1 MRRSLSNS
9 QVRELLEAVDL
20 RSPFGQRD
28 HLLIMFLYQTGLRVS
43 ELSRLLIVHV
53 AQGGRPRQQ
62 LDLPAAL
69 CKGPRGRLVPLN
81 ATAQACI
88 EKQLRFNESRGLSL
102 SPGAPLFQNRKQ
114 CPLSPRTIQYLVKS
128 YREKAGLDV
137 AATPHTLRH
146 THASQLVSSGARL
159 TSVQCLLGHRD
170 LRSTQVFTWSNPKD
184 LKNDSSLLGG

>member
-62 LDLPAAL
+62 RDLPAA
-69 CKGPRGRLVPLN
+69 
-81 ATAQACI
+81 
-88 EKQLRFNESRGLSL
+88 
-102 SPGAPLFQNRKQ
+102 APDADER
-114 CPLSPRTIQYLVKS
+114 
-128 YREKAGLDV
+128 
-137 AATPHTLRH
+137 
-146 THASQLVSSGARL
+146 GARHVGEAHTEDAPRACRVRAAAVGVGL
-159 TSVQCLLGHRD
+159 PHGVEICTEAMLATFEYSAAVGTR
-170 LRSTQVFTWSNPKD
+170 TFTETTRVTYYSK
-184 LKNDSSLLGG
+184 L